1 MYKNISVKNRSFEE
15 LSEAIKE
22 RNTYIKSGKYTT
34 IDGGRFIFGDCV
46 IVGENHVDASIYL
59 SNSLENCTS
68 IEEAVDFQ
76 KDVENI
82 YNVQV
87 WNSSDFNLQAVKE
100 N

>member
-34 IDGGRFIFGDCV
+34 IDGGRFIFGDCI
-46 IVGENHVDASIYL
+46 IVGENHKDASMYL
-59 SNSLENCTS
+59 SHSLENCTS
-68 IEEAVDFQ
+68 TEEAIDFQ
-76 KDVENI
+76 KDTEDI
-82 YNVQV
+82 YDVQV